1 MNYKF
6 RYTGRIVGFFVF
18 IAVLIL
24 LMTFFSIAVNRKIF
38 VKKFAFRTV
47 FNDAIG
53 LSTQT
58 PVIFKGFEIGEI
70 KSFNLNNEN
79 QIDAVFLV
87 YEPYRTKIVK
97 HSVLRK
103 TIHPLSGKSSIE
115 LIQGPNLKQINE
127 ENELVPEISTQRG
140 KLYLSSGNIE
150 ISNDMMSSIVQNV
163 NKFLYNLNQDNNQD
177 QGSIFRSL
185 YHIANSAQD
194 LEIVLK
200 STNETISKL
209 NRGYQENDG
218 ELFRMLNEVAE
229 IAVKMNETAELINQ
243 TVYSANE
250 MIKVYSKPEGLAVK
264 LIDPDQKNIIQPI
277 REILNNLNQN
287 MLEVNQLLKYL
298 ESQSPEIS
306 SVIVETQS
314 TLNAAQKTIQ
324 GLNNNPILRGGI
336 EKENVNTHPLSNHR
350 PNEIPKD

>member
-1 MNYKF
+1 
-6 RYTGRIVGFFVF
+6 
-18 IAVLIL
+18 
-24 LMTFFSIAVNRKIF
+24 MTFFSIAVNRKIF

-185 YHIANSAQD
+185 YHKIGRAH
-194 LEIVLK
+194 V
-200 STNETISKL
+200 
-209 NRGYQENDG
+209 
-218 ELFRMLNEVAE
+218 
-229 IAVKMNETAELINQ
+229 
-243 TVYSANE
+243 
-250 MIKVYSKPEGLAVK
+250 
-264 LIDPDQKNIIQPI
+264 
-277 REILNNLNQN
+277 
-287 MLEVNQLLKYL
+287 
-298 ESQSPEIS
+298 
-306 SVIVETQS
+306 
-314 TLNAAQKTIQ
+314 
-324 GLNNNPILRGGI
+324 
-336 EKENVNTHPLSNHR
+336 
-350 PNEIPKD
+350 